1 MILMLRDLIKKA
13 EQGDIE
19 VQYELGRL
27 YRSERLYRYAFHWLL
42 EAAKQG
48 HTASQSAVGEMFLL
62 CRKETFGQD
71 YTISQ
76 DVLNEMD
83 NLAKETEQDDK
94 TAFYRFFKIA
104 EQEKINLEGLFENHI
119 RKSWGVEEL
128 ENILGIGVAPIP
140 FDIKNREDILKIIRR
155 VRVDED
161 KHDPYYC
168 PRYSPYVDSYWDPD
182 HWDFNDKE
190 KSEKYYI
197 EDLKK
202 QIKEGSYS
210 CQSSGGTDI
219 ILAIKEFMGGPA
231 CCCPIKYSG
240 RCQVIMLV
248 NKNIYEIPPHTS
260 ESSLNA
266 KKYFKQFYDE
276 IIFDA
281 EKRLLTL
288 SKCGRYEDYFV
299 VELPGGFECRKVS
312 MENEK
317 IKLFVENFK
326 KNYKKENANHSLC

>member
-62 CRKETFGQD
+62 RRKETFGQD

-94 TAFYRFFKIA
+94 TAFYR
-104 EQEKINLEGLFENHI
+104 L
-119 RKSWGVEEL
+119 EEL

-281 EKRLLTL
+281 EKRL
-288 SKCGRYEDYFV
+288 RRV
-299 VELPGGFECRKVS
+299 
-312 MENEK
+312 
-317 IKLFVENFK
+317 
-326 KNYKKENANHSLC
+326 